1 MQLIL
6 LLIPWLFGLG
16 LAQSWRL
23 AQSQSTIRTTTLH
36 EGSAWRYTLS
46 PVGEEAKALW
56 EELSPQYQALL
67 RAGHRVDLGRWR
79 LYFLGGSLRFEP
91 HCPKATLPCFTLA
104 GVAYEPLRLGG
115 FFHELDTLLGRALSE
130 AQKKPR
136 ASLTLIRLVRL
147 ELEEGRIKAVKP
159 SGWKP

>member
-1 MQLIL
+1 MRLIL

-16 LAQSWRL
+16 LAQFWRL
-23 AQSQSTIRTTTLH
+23 AQSQSTTLH
-36 EGSAWRYTLS
+36 EESVWRYTLS
-46 PVGEEAKALW
+46 PVGKEAKALW
-56 EELSPQYQALL
+56 QELSLAYQDLL

-79 LYFLGGSLRFEP
+79 LYFLGGRLRFEP

-104 GVAYEPLRLGG
+104 KVAYEPLRLEG

-130 AQKKPR
+130 AQKKPK
-136 ASLTLIRLVRL
+136 ASLTLTRLVRL
-147 ELEEGRIKAVKP
+147 ELEGGRIKAVNP

>member
-1 MQLIL
+1 MRPILL
-6 LLIPWLFGLG
+6 LLIPWLLGLG

-23 AQSQSTIRTTTLH
+23 AQSQSTTLH

-46 PVGEEAKALW
+46 PLGEEAKALW
-56 EELSPQYQALL
+56 EALSLKYQALL

-79 LYFLGGSLRFEP
+79 LYFLGGRLRFEP

-104 GVAYEPLRLGG
+104 GVAYEPLRLEG
-115 FFHELDTLLGRALSE
+115 FFHELDILLGRALSE
-130 AQKKPR
+130 AQKKPK
-136 ASLTLIRLVRL
+136 ASLTLTRLVRL
-147 ELEEGRIKAVKP
+147 ELEWGRIKTVKP

>member
-23 AQSQSTIRTTTLH
+23 TQSQSTTLH

-56 EELSPQYQALL
+56 EGLSLAYQDLL
-67 RAGHRVDLGRWR
+67 RAGHQVDLGRWR
-79 LYFLGGSLRFEP
+79 LYFLGGRLRFEP
-91 HCPKATLPCFTLA
+91 YCPKATLPCFT
-104 GVAYEPLRLGG
+104 
-115 FFHELDTLLGRALSE
+115 
-130 AQKKPR
+130 KKGM
-136 ASLTLIRLVRL
+136 V
-147 ELEEGRIKAVKP
+147 
-159 SGWKP
+159 WKGL